1 MRFLLSFLIL
11 LVLAVGAF
19 AASQNQ
25 QPVIIS
31 YPKGTPE
38 HVLEEAKKAILDAK
52 GTITHEYN
60 LITAF
65 AAKVP
70 AKVLDSI
77 KTLGQEY
84 NVLIEQ
90 DQEMSI
96 NSDN

>member
-1 MRFLLSFLIL
+1 MKFFLSTLIL
-11 LVLAVGAF
+11 LVMAVCAF
-19 AASQNQ
+19 AASESQ

-31 YPKGTPE
+31 YPPGTPE
-38 HVLEEAKKAILDAK
+38 HVLEEAKKAIIDAK

-60 LITAF
+60 IITGF

-70 AKVLDSI
+70 SKVLDSI
-77 KTLGQEY
+77 KTLGQKY

-96 NSDN
+96 NSGH